1 MGIYNSWLFTTDREK
16 FHAAFSLG
24 HKSLINNYSTSAC
37 LYETLT
43 KYREFSPT
51 RTVTIFGEH
60 RINGSYTMMAKPI
73 RNLE

>member
-16 FHAAFSLG
+16 FHATFSLG

-37 LYETLT
+37 LYETPT

-60 RINGSYTMMAKPI
+60 CGSYTMMAKPI